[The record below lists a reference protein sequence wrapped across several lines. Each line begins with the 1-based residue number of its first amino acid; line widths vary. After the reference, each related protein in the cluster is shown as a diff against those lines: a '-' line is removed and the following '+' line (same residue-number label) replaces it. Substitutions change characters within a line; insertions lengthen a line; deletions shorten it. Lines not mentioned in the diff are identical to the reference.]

1 VPAYHEVQSQPF
13 NPNEFAPMASD
24 IGGGQMTSEIRE

>member
-1 VPAYHEVQSQPF
+1 VPAYNEVQSQPF

-24 IGGGQMTSEIRE
+24 IGGQMTSEIRE